1 VKCNNNI
8 YYDASDKRYG
18 LLVAFPRSP
27 HQMARSFN
35 GRGRL
40 PFFVEQPLLL
50 LSVCLPLLL
59 LSEWCSSLSA
69 PPISNVRR
77 SVVAPPQI
85 SLPSL
90 LSTCVDACRRGCDE
104 IRRVH
109 ADLDRTGSGSVS
121 TVDYKISGDP
131 RSALTAADL
140 AAQTAIISALESAW
154 PGLKIVGE
162 EDLVCDISDAAG
174 GTACSDPLVSGLAA
188 SAPSPLRRDL
198 CPELLPLQSSGGLTV
213 ALPDVTV
220 FVDPL
225 DGTREF
231 VEGRVQNVQT
241 LVGIS
246 VRGDAVGGAVGVP
259 FPPDSDDAVVAYGLV
274 GSDFGLGYY
283 GSRPEPSSTVHGGG
297 APVEGDRP
305 LLVAGDVK
313 GDAVLQIAY
322 DAALSGGGRSTLLGG
337 TGQKCLAVAEGRAD
351 VAVMNFLSSSWDTC
365 ASEAL
370 VRATGGDLTDAFGER
385 IVYQAEPTSPATYLN
400 AGGVVASAKGFSG
413 LHHEIC
419 ACVRENGEAGE
430 RLLKVWGMKKGED
443 VGRILDRRREILRE
457 GL

>member
-1 VKCNNNI
+1 MPTV
-8 YYDASDKRYG
+8 G
-18 LLVAFPRSP
+18 RS
-27 HQMARSFN
+27 S
-35 GRGRL
+35 
-40 PFFVEQPLLL
+40 
-50 LSVCLPLLL
+50 
-59 LSEWCSSLSA
+59 
-69 PPISNVRR
+69 
-77 SVVAPPQI
+77 VAPPQI

-109 ADLDRTGSGSVS
+109 ADLDRTGAGSVS

-140 AAQTAIISALESAW
+140 AAQTAIVSALESAW

-162 EDLVCDISDAAG
+162 EDLACDISDAAG
-174 GTACSDPLVSGLAA
+174 SAACSDPLLAGPA
-188 SAPSPLRRDL
+188 VAGSAPPPLRRDL
-198 CPELLPLQSSGGLTV
+198 CPELLPPRSSGDLIA

-231 VEGRVQNVQT
+231 VEGRVRNVQT

-246 VRGDAVGGAVGVP
+246 VRGDSVGGAVGVP
-259 FPPDSDDAVVAYGLV
+259 FPSDGDDQPVVAYGLV
-274 GSDFGLGYY
+274 GSGFGLGYY

-305 LLVAGDVK
+305 LLVAGDVQ

-385 IVYQAEPTSPATYLN
+385 IVYRAEPTSPATYLN
-400 AGGVVASAKGFSG
+400 AGGVVASAKGFAG
-413 LHHEIC
+413 LHREIC
-419 ACVRENGEAGE
+419 ASVRENGEARE
-430 RLLKVWGMKKGED
+430 RLLGEWGMKEGKD
-443 VGRILDRRREILRE
+443 VGRILDRRKEILRE